1 MAQGT
6 LNAAQIRALL
16 EAEDPALLTTMDAL
30 RDRFGARL
38 TALRVGDALD
48 IGWDKWLN
56 ARAHAVDAQAF
67 PRNHDEGPREWK
79 RIKAEALK
87 AGDSARRRPTARQ
100 PWLVR

>member
-38 TALRVGDALD
+38 TALRAGDDVDMGWTRWLD
-48 IGWDKWLN
+48 V
-56 ARAHAVDAQAF
+56 RAAAVDAQAF
-67 PRNHDEGPREWK
+67 PRNLDEGPREWQ

-87 AGDSARRRPTARQ
+87 AGDAARRRPSARQ
-100 PWLVR
+100 PGVVR